1 MNSPSFPLYRL
12 TEEAINLVLWN
23 MELIEQIVFATLS
36 QKSRK
41 YVSSLKLSS
50 EKTELRVERS
60 FDFNITCHDHIL
72 RFEFVKYGEDLS
84 RHFRR
89 LKIVVPN
96 VINFH
101 ITNTTTNGTKT
112 HGWRNWSLDIR
123 YFVGL
128 CLHVLHRDNSID
140 ELVVNYQIFAVESLQ
155 QAVEGLDIDKLLI
168 GKATPRRHMKN
179 VIKCIKPMKWLQ
191 LDHNPFTI
199 RNDVC
204 LSEVLIQNLNR
215 LVISHSPHFSLDD
228 LLLLNASNV
237 VINNTKLKEEEFNK
251 FLKHWIAGSNPRLE
265 YLAIGVKNRAINM
278 EVLWKGIRYWQ
289 EPESIGYKIRR
300 KDGAD
305 AIVQTGS
312 YKFIMIVS

>member
-1 MNSPSFPLYRL
+1 MNSPHFPFYRL
-12 TEEAINLVLWN
+12 TDEAINLVLWN
-23 MELIEQIVFATLS
+23 MDLVEQIVFATLS

-41 YVSSLKLSS
+41 YVSSLKLSA

-60 FDFNITCHDHIL
+60 FDFNITCQGHFL
-72 RFEFVKYGEDLS
+72 RIEFVKYIE
-84 RHFRR
+84 HQNFRR
-89 LKIVVPN
+89 RKIVIPN
-96 VINFH
+96 VIKFH
-101 ITNTTTNGTKT
+101 ITNTTTNDIKT
-112 HGWRNWSLDIR
+112 YGWRNWSLDIR
-123 YFVGL
+123 YWVGH
-128 CLHVLHRDNSID
+128 CLHVLHRDRVID
-140 ELVVNYQIFAVESLQ
+140 ELVVNYQMYAVESLQ
-155 QAVEGLDIDKLLI
+155 QAVEGLEIDKLLI
-168 GKATPRRHMKN
+168 SEATPIRHMKK
-179 VIKCIKPMKWLQ
+179 VIKCIKPMKWLL
-191 LDHNPFTI
+191 LDYNPFTV

-215 LVISHSPHFSLDD
+215 LVISHSPHFFLDD

-237 VINNTKLKEEEFNK
+237 IINNTELTENELNK

-265 YLAIGVKNRAINM
+265 YLAIGVKNRAINK

-305 AIVQTGS
+305 ATVQTGS